1 MIEIR
6 MHGRG
11 GQGGVIAAKILASAI
26 FKEGKYAQSFPSF
39 GVERRGAPVLAF
51 TRADDR
57 PIRLRTAIYEPD
69 HLIVLD
75 ATLIKSTN
83 VFSGLKRGGTILVNS
98 SNPVELFAFPA
109 DYPSAS
115 VDAAGIAVR
124 HGLGTRSIPIVNTA
138 ILGAFAKFSG
148 LVGIES
154 IVEAIRE
161 GVPIKQDENAAAALE
176 AYEVV
181 EAAIDVSDRS
191 RFSSEENGAIT
202 VK

>member
-26 FKEGKYAQSFPSF
+26 FKEGRFAQSFPSF

-51 TRADDR
+51 TRVDNK

-69 HLIVLD
+69 HLIILD

-83 VFSGLKRGGTILVNS
+83 VFSGLKAGGTILVNTS
-98 SNPVELFAFPA
+98 SGLSVFNFPGE
-109 DYPSAS
+109 YPAAA
-115 VDAAGIAVR
+115 VDAADIAVR
-124 HGLGTRSIPIVNTA
+124 HGLGTKGMPIVNTA

-148 LVGIES
+148 IVGIDA
-154 IVEAIRE
+154 IVEAVRE
-161 GVPIKQDENAAAALE
+161 GVPLKQDENASAALE
-176 AYEVV
+176 AYETV
-181 EAAIDVSDRS
+181 ETSAEIAGRGNLP
-191 RFSSEENGAIT
+191 SEENGTIT

>member
-26 FKEGKYAQSFPSF
+26 FKEGRFAQSFPSF

-51 TRADDR
+51 TRVDNK

-69 HLIVLD
+69 HLIILD

-83 VFSGLKRGGTILVNS
+83 VFSGLKSGGTILVNTS
-98 SNPVELFAFPA
+98 SPLCDFSFP
-109 DYPSAS
+109 DEYPSAA
-115 VDAAGIAVR
+115 VDAADIAAR
-124 HGLGTRSIPIVNTA
+124 HGLGTKSMPIVNTA

-148 LVGIES
+148 VVGIDA

-161 GVPIKQDENAAAALE
+161 GVPIKRDENAAAALE
-176 AYEVV
+176 AYD
-181 EAAIDVSDRS
+181 AAETVSDIS
-191 RFSSEENGAIT
+191 GHKDLTAQGNGSLT